1 MTTSPRTSVTPSQ
14 NGKSPSDARSS
25 LDALRRILEVWRPFY
40 RRLGFGLL
48 LSALALLSGLALM
61 WNAGLGVS
69 ALAVGTTLAYGLL
82 RFFGGA
88 RIILRYT
95 ERLYA
100 HDAMFRA
107 LAALRVWFF
116 SHLARGAAAGLGFRR
131 AGDLMNRLVGDIELL
146 DNLYLRIA
154 MPVLGIVVSLPV
166 LVFVAGRENWRLG
179 LGLAALFILAACVVP
194 YVSARQAARRS
205 GTILHAESS
214 LRIAAL
220 DLATGLR
227 EARAF
232 AGEARLAERIRV
244 EETRL
249 HDAQRAQQRAMA
261 GAGACRFSAVRRRWL
276 SFFWRLPMSPVL
288 V

>member
-107 LAALRVWFF
+107 LAALRVWF
-116 SHLARGAAAGLGFRR
+116 SAIWRGGRRQPRLQAG
-131 AGDLMNRLVGDIELL
+131 
-146 DNLYLRIA
+146 
-154 MPVLGIVVSLPV
+154 
-166 LVFVAGRENWRLG
+166 GRSDE
-179 LGLAALFILAACVVP
+179 P
-194 YVSARQAARRS
+194 ARRRYRAS
-205 GTILHAESS
+205 G
-214 LRIAAL
+214 
-220 DLATGLR
+220 
-227 EARAF
+227 
-232 AGEARLAERIRV
+232 
-244 EETRL
+244 
-249 HDAQRAQQRAMA
+249 
-261 GAGACRFSAVRRRWL
+261 
-276 SFFWRLPMSPVL
+276 
-288 V
+288 